1 MQEDGMRPGRARSLA
16 SSLTTVAPEEETFW
30 ALQGL
35 SVMGRCGWQGCQPVK
50 GEHCPTLRISGAC
63 APPTNNKRASS
74 NAEIARKR
82 DTWKK
87 KACQDVEATRASC
100 MLMHIAFTSDGTCF
114 PMEPHADTHHE

>member
-63 APPTNNKRASS
+63 APPQTIREPHLMLKSLGRGTHG
-74 NAEIARKR
+74 RKR
-82 DTWKK
+82 LARMLRPHELL
-87 KACQDVEATRASC
+87 AC
-100 MLMHIAFTSDGTCF
+100 
-114 PMEPHADTHHE
+114 